1 MTPELTINGT
11 DALREWGVRLI
22 GESLQNLMKPLDIK
36 DRVSS
41 TSRLEDGDRYII
53 AQGIPRIKAREVQV
67 EFSVE
72 GRTREE
78 FIDRFDKFCNML
90 HEGVVTLST
99 RYQQN
104 VRYRLLFTSCTSF
117 YTRRT
122 LCKMA
127 VKFIEPN
134 PKNRN

>member
-1 MTPELTINGT
+1 MTPELTINGA
-11 DALREWGVRLI
+11 DALREWGVRLT
-22 GESLQNLMKPLDIK
+22 GESLQNLMKPLDVK

-41 TSRLEDGDRYII
+41 TSRLEDGDRYIVET
-53 AQGIPRIKAREVQV
+53 PRIKAREVQV

-78 FIDRFDKFCNML
+78 FIARFDKFCNTL
-90 HEGVVTLST
+90 QEGVVTLAT

-122 LCKMA
+122 LCKIA

-134 PKNRN
+134 PRNRN

>member
-1 MTPELTINGT
+1 MIPELTINGA
-11 DALREWGVRLI
+11 DALREWGVRLT
-22 GESLQNLMKPLDIK
+22 GESLQNLMKPLEVK

-41 TSRLEDGDRYII
+41 TSRLEDGDRYIVET
-53 AQGIPRIKAREVQV
+53 PRIKAREVQV

-78 FIDRFDKFCNML
+78 FIARFDKFCNTL
-90 HEGVVTLST
+90 QEGVVTLST

-122 LCKMA
+122 LCKIA

-134 PKNRN
+134 PRNRN

>member
-1 MTPELTINGT
+1 MIPELTINGA
-11 DALREWGVRLI
+11 DALREWGVRLT
-22 GESLQNLMKPLDIK
+22 GESLQNLMKPLDLK

-41 TSRLEDGDRYII
+41 TSRLEDGDRYIVET
-53 AQGIPRIKAREVQV
+53 PRIKAREVQV

-78 FIDRFDKFCNML
+78 FIARFDKFCNTL
-90 HEGVVTLST
+90 QEGDVTLAT

-122 LCKMA
+122 LCKIA

-134 PKNRN
+134 PRNRN

>member
-1 MTPELTINGT
+1 MTPELTINGA
-11 DALREWGVRLI
+11 DALREWGVRLT

-41 TSRLEDGDRYII
+41 TSRLEDGDRYIVET
-53 AQGIPRIKAREVQV
+53 PRIKAREVQV

-78 FIDRFDKFCNML
+78 FIARFDKFCNML
-90 HEGVVTLST
+90 QEGVVTLAT

-122 LCKMA
+122 LCKIA
-127 VKFIEPN
+127 IKFIEPN
-134 PKNRN
+134 PRNRN

>member
-1 MTPELTINGT
+1 MTPELTINGA
-11 DALREWGVRLI
+11 DALREWGVRLT
-22 GESLQNLMKPLDIK
+22 GESLQNLMKPLEVK

-41 TSRLEDGDRYII
+41 ASRLEDGDRYIVEH
-53 AQGIPRIKAREVQV
+53 GMPRIKSREVQV

-78 FIDRFDKFCNML
+78 FIDRFDKFCNTL
-90 HEGVVTLST
+90 QEGVVTLAT

-122 LCKMA
+122 LCKIA

-134 PKNRN
+134 PRNRN

>member
-11 DALREWGVRLI
+11 DALREWGARLT

-41 TSRLEDGDRYII
+41 TSRLEDGDRYIVET
-53 AQGIPRIKAREVQV
+53 PRIKAREVQV

-78 FIDRFDKFCNML
+78 FIARFDKFCNTL
-90 HEGVVTLST
+90 QEGVVTLST

-122 LCKMA
+122 LCKIA

-134 PKNRN
+134 PRNRN

>member
-1 MTPELTINGT
+1 MTPELTINGA
-11 DALREWGVRLI
+11 DALREWGARLT
-22 GESLQNLMKPLDIK
+22 GESLQNLMKPLEVK

-41 TSRLEDGDRYII
+41 TSRLEDGDRYIVET
-53 AQGIPRIKAREVQV
+53 PRIKAREVQV

-78 FIDRFDKFCNML
+78 FIARFDKFCNTL
-90 HEGVVTLST
+90 QEGVVTLAT

-122 LCKMA
+122 LCKIA

-134 PKNRN
+134 PRNRN

>member
-1 MTPELTINGT
+1 MIPELTINGT
-11 DALREWGVRLI
+11 DALREWGVRLT

-41 TSRLEDGDRYII
+41 TSRLEDGDRYIVE
-53 AQGIPRIKAREVQV
+53 QGTPRIKAREVQV

-78 FIDRFDKFCNML
+78 FIARFDKFCNTL
-90 HEGVVTLST
+90 QEGVVTLAT
-99 RYQQN
+99 RYQKN

-122 LCKMA
+122 LCKIA
-127 VKFIEPN
+127 VKLIEPN
-134 PKNRN
+134 PRNRN

>member
-1 MTPELTINGT
+1 MTPELTINGA
-11 DALREWGVRLI
+11 DALREWGVRLT
-22 GESLQNLMKPLDIK
+22 GESLQNLMKPLDTK

-41 TSRLEDGDRYII
+41 TSRLEDGDRYIVET
-53 AQGIPRIKAREVQV
+53 PRIKAREVQV

-78 FIDRFDKFCNML
+78 FIARFDKFCNTL
-90 HEGVVTLST
+90 QEGVVTLST

-122 LCKMA
+122 LCKIA

-134 PKNRN
+134 PRNRN

>member
-1 MTPELTINGT
+1 MTPELTINGA
-11 DALREWGVRLI
+11 DALREWGVRLT
-22 GESLQNLMKPLDIK
+22 GGSLQDLMKPLDIK

-41 TSRLEDGDRYII
+41 TSRLEDGDRYIVET
-53 AQGIPRIKAREVQV
+53 PRIKAREVQV

-78 FIDRFDKFCNML
+78 FIARFDKFCNTL
-90 HEGVVTLST
+90 QEGVVTLST

-122 LCKMA
+122 LCKIA

-134 PKNRN
+134 PRNRN

>member
-11 DALREWGVRLI
+11 DALREWGVRLT
-22 GESLQNLMKPLDIK
+22 GESLQNLMKPLEVK

-41 TSRLEDGDRYII
+41 TSRLEDGDRYIVET
-53 AQGIPRIKAREVQV
+53 PRIKAREVQV

-78 FIDRFDKFCNML
+78 FIARFDKFCNTL
-90 HEGVVTLST
+90 QEGVVTLST

-122 LCKMA
+122 LCKIV

-134 PKNRN
+134 PRNRN

>member
-1 MTPELTINGT
+1 MTPELTINGA

-22 GESLQNLMKPLDIK
+22 GESLQNLMKPLDTK

-41 TSRLEDGDRYII
+41 TSRLEDGDRYIVET
-53 AQGIPRIKAREVQV
+53 PRIKAREVQV

-78 FIDRFDKFCNML
+78 FIARFDKFCNTL
-90 HEGVVTLST
+90 QEGAVTLST

-122 LCKMA
+122 LCKIA

-134 PKNRN
+134 PRNRN

>member
-1 MTPELTINGT
+1 MTPELTINGA
-11 DALREWGVRLI
+11 DALREWGVRLT
-22 GESLQNLMKPLDIK
+22 GESLQNLMKPLDVK

-41 TSRLEDGDRYII
+41 TSRLEDGDRYIVETP
-53 AQGIPRIKAREVQV
+53 GIKAREVQV

-78 FIDRFDKFCNML
+78 FIARFDKFCNTL
-90 HEGVVTLST
+90 QEGVVTLST

-122 LCKMA
+122 LCKIA

-134 PKNRN
+134 PRNRN

>member
-1 MTPELTINGT
+1 MTPELTINGA
-11 DALREWGVRLI
+11 DALREWGVRLT
-22 GESLQNLMKPLDIK
+22 GESLQNLMKPLDVK

-41 TSRLEDGDRYII
+41 TSRLEDGDRYIVET
-53 AQGIPRIKAREVQV
+53 PRIKAREVQV

-78 FIDRFDKFCNML
+78 FIARFDKFCNML
-90 HEGVVTLST
+90 QEGVVTLAT

-134 PKNRN
+134 PRNRN

>member
-1 MTPELTINGT
+1 MIPELTINGT
-11 DALREWGVRLI
+11 DALRKWGARI
-22 GESLQNLMKPLDIK
+22 TGDSIPNLMKPLDLK

-41 TSRLEDGDRYII
+41 TSRLEDGDRYIVT
-53 AQGIPRIKAREVQV
+53 QGTPKVKAREVQV

-72 GRTREE
+72 GRTRDE
-78 FIDRFDKFCNML
+78 FIARFDAFCNML
-90 HEGVVTLST
+90 REGFITIET
-99 RYQQN
+99 RYQPN
-104 VRYRLLFTSCTSF
+104 VKYRLLFASCTSF

-134 PKNRN
+134 PRNRG

>member
-1 MTPELTINGT
+1 MTPELTINGA
-11 DALREWGVRLI
+11 DALREWGVRLT

-41 TSRLEDGDRYII
+41 TSRLEDGDRYIVET
-53 AQGIPRIKAREVQV
+53 PRIKAREVQV

-78 FIDRFDKFCNML
+78 FIARFDKFCNML
-90 HEGVVTLST
+90 QEGVVTLAT

-122 LCKMA
+122 LCKIA

-134 PKNRN
+134 PRNRN

>member
-1 MTPELTINGT
+1 MTPELTINGA
-11 DALREWGVRLI
+11 DALREWGARLT

-41 TSRLEDGDRYII
+41 TSRLEDGDRYIVET
-53 AQGIPRIKAREVQV
+53 PRIKAREVQV

-78 FIDRFDKFCNML
+78 FIARFDKFCNTL
-90 HEGVVTLST
+90 QEGVVTLST

-122 LCKMA
+122 LCKIA

-134 PKNRN
+134 PRNRN

>member
-1 MTPELTINGT
+1 MTPELTINGA
-11 DALREWGVRLI
+11 DALREWGVRLT
-22 GESLQNLMKPLDIK
+22 GESLQNLMKPLEVK

-41 TSRLEDGDRYII
+41 TSRLEDGDRYIVET
-53 AQGIPRIKAREVQV
+53 PRIKAREVQV

-78 FIDRFDKFCNML
+78 FIARFDKFCNTL
-90 HEGVVTLST
+90 REGVVTLST

-122 LCKMA
+122 LCKIA

-134 PKNRN
+134 PRNRN

>member
-1 MTPELTINGT
+1 MIPELTINGA
-11 DALREWGVRLI
+11 DALREWGVRLT
-22 GESLQNLMKPLDIK
+22 GESLQNLMKPLDLK

-41 TSRLEDGDRYII
+41 TSRLEDGDRYIVET
-53 AQGIPRIKAREVQV
+53 PRIKAREVQV

-78 FIDRFDKFCNML
+78 FIARFDKFCNTL
-90 HEGVVTLST
+90 QEGVVTLAT

-122 LCKMA
+122 LCKIA

-134 PKNRN
+134 PRNRN

>member
-11 DALREWGVRLI
+11 DALREWGVRLT
-22 GESLQNLMKPLDIK
+22 GESLQNLMKPLDVK

-41 TSRLEDGDRYII
+41 TSRLEDGDRYIVET
-53 AQGIPRIKAREVQV
+53 PRIKAREVQV

-78 FIDRFDKFCNML
+78 FIARFDKFCNTL
-90 HEGVVTLST
+90 QEGVVTLAT

-122 LCKMA
+122 LCKIA

-134 PKNRN
+134 PRNRN

>member
-1 MTPELTINGT
+1 MTPELTINGA
-11 DALREWGVRLI
+11 DALREWGVRLT
-22 GESLQNLMKPLDIK
+22 GESLQNLMKPLDVK

-41 TSRLEDGDRYII
+41 TSRLEDGDRYIVET
-53 AQGIPRIKAREVQV
+53 PRIKAREVQV

-78 FIDRFDKFCNML
+78 FIARFDKFCNTL
-90 HEGVVTLST
+90 QEGVVTLST

-122 LCKMA
+122 LCKIA

-134 PKNRN
+134 PRNRN

>member
-1 MTPELTINGT
+1 MTPELTINGA
-11 DALREWGVRLI
+11 DALREWGVRLT
-22 GESLQNLMKPLDIK
+22 GESLQNLMKPLEVK

-41 TSRLEDGDRYII
+41 ASRLEDGDRYIVEH
-53 AQGIPRIKAREVQV
+53 GMPRIKSREVQV

-78 FIDRFDKFCNML
+78 FIDRFDKFCNTL
-90 HEGVVTLST
+90 QEGVVTLST

-122 LCKMA
+122 LCKIA

-134 PKNRN
+134 PRNRN

>member
-11 DALREWGVRLI
+11 DALREWGARLT
-22 GESLQNLMKPLDIK
+22 GESLQNLMKPLEVK

-41 TSRLEDGDRYII
+41 TSRLEDGDRYIVET
-53 AQGIPRIKAREVQV
+53 PRIKAREVQV

-78 FIDRFDKFCNML
+78 FIARFDKFCNTL
-90 HEGVVTLST
+90 QEGVVTLST

-122 LCKMA
+122 LCKIA

-134 PKNRN
+134 PRNRN

>member
-1 MTPELTINGT
+1 MTPELTINGA
-11 DALREWGVRLI
+11 DALREWGVRLT
-22 GESLQNLMKPLDIK
+22 GESLQNLMKPLDVK

-41 TSRLEDGDRYII
+41 TSRLEDGDRYIVET
-53 AQGIPRIKAREVQV
+53 PRIKAREVQV
-67 EFSVE
+67 ELSVE

-78 FIDRFDKFCNML
+78 CSARFDKFCNTL
-90 HEGVVTLST
+90 QEGVVTLST

-117 YTRRT
+117 YTRRA
-122 LCKMA
+122 LCKIA

-134 PKNRN
+134 PRNRN

>member
-1 MTPELTINGT
+1 MTPELTINGA
-11 DALREWGVRLI
+11 DALREWGVRLT
-22 GESLQNLMKPLDIK
+22 GESLQNLMKPLDVK

-41 TSRLEDGDRYII
+41 TSRLEDGDRYIVET
-53 AQGIPRIKAREVQV
+53 PRIKAREVQV
-67 EFSVE
+67 ELSVE

-78 FIDRFDKFCNML
+78 FIARFDKFCNML
-90 HEGVVTLST
+90 QEGVVTLAT

-117 YTRRT
+117 YTRRA
-122 LCKMA
+122 LCKIA

-134 PKNRN
+134 PRNRN

>member
-1 MTPELTINGT
+1 MTPELTINGA
-11 DALREWGVRLI
+11 DALREWGVRLT
-22 GESLQNLMKPLDIK
+22 GESLQNLMKPLDLK

-41 TSRLEDGDRYII
+41 TSRLEDGDRYIVET
-53 AQGIPRIKAREVQV
+53 PRIKAREVQV

-78 FIDRFDKFCNML
+78 FIARFDKFCNTL
-90 HEGVVTLST
+90 QEGVVTLAT

-122 LCKMA
+122 LCKIA

-134 PKNRN
+134 PRNRN

>member
-11 DALREWGVRLI
+11 DALREWGVRLT
-22 GESLQNLMKPLDIK
+22 GESLQNLMKPLDVK

-41 TSRLEDGDRYII
+41 TSRLEDGDRYIVET
-53 AQGIPRIKAREVQV
+53 PRIKAREVQV

-78 FIDRFDKFCNML
+78 FIASFDKFCNTL
-90 HEGVVTLST
+90 QEGVVTLST

-122 LCKMA
+122 LCKIA

-134 PKNRN
+134 PRNRN

>member
-1 MTPELTINGT
+1 MTPELTINGA
-11 DALREWGVRLI
+11 DALREWGVRLT

-41 TSRLEDGDRYII
+41 TSRLEDGDRYIVET
-53 AQGIPRIKAREVQV
+53 PRIKAREVQV

-78 FIDRFDKFCNML
+78 FIARFDKFCNTL
-90 HEGVVTLST
+90 QEGVVTLST

-122 LCKMA
+122 LCKIA

-134 PKNRN
+134 PRNRN

>member
-1 MTPELTINGT
+1 MTPELTINGA
-11 DALREWGVRLI
+11 DALREWGVRII
-22 GESLQNLMKPLDIK
+22 GESLQNLMRPLDVK

-41 TSRLEDGDRYII
+41 TSRLEDGDRYIVEH
-53 AQGIPRIKAREVQV
+53 GMPRIKAREVQV

-78 FIDRFDKFCNML
+78 FIARFDKFCNTL
-90 HEGVVTLST
+90 QKGVVTLAT

-122 LCKMA
+122 LCKIA

-134 PKNRN
+134 PRNRN

>member
-1 MTPELTINGT
+1 MIPELTINGA
-11 DALREWGVRLI
+11 DALREWGARLT
-22 GESLQNLMKPLDIK
+22 GESLQNLMKPLDVK

-41 TSRLEDGDRYII
+41 TSRLEDGDRYIVEH
-53 AQGIPRIKAREVQV
+53 GMPRIKAREVQV

-78 FIDRFDKFCNML
+78 FIARFDKFCNTL
-90 HEGVVTLST
+90 QDGVVTLAT

-134 PKNRN
+134 PRNRN

>member
-11 DALREWGVRLI
+11 DALREWGVRLT
-22 GESLQNLMKPLDIK
+22 GESLQNLMKPLDVK

-41 TSRLEDGDRYII
+41 TSRLEDGDRYIVET
-53 AQGIPRIKAREVQV
+53 PRIKAREVQV

-78 FIDRFDKFCNML
+78 FIARFDKFCNTL
-90 HEGVVTLST
+90 QEGVVTLST

-122 LCKMA
+122 LCKIA

-134 PKNRN
+134 PRNRN

>member
-1 MTPELTINGT
+1 MTPELTINGA
-11 DALREWGVRLI
+11 DALREWGVRLT

-41 TSRLEDGDRYII
+41 TSRLEDGDRYIVET
-53 AQGIPRIKAREVQV
+53 PRIKAREVQV

-78 FIDRFDKFCNML
+78 FIARFDKFCNML
-90 HEGVVTLST
+90 QEGVVTLST

-122 LCKMA
+122 LCKIA

-134 PKNRN
+134 PRNRN

>member
-41 TSRLEDGDRYII
+41 TSRLEDGDRYIVET
-53 AQGIPRIKAREVQV
+53 PKIKAREVQV

-78 FIDRFDKFCNML
+78 FIARFDKFCTTL
-90 HEGVVTLST
+90 QEGVVTLAT

-134 PKNRN
+134 PRNRN

>member
-22 GESLQNLMKPLDIK
+22 GESLQNLMKPLDTK

-41 TSRLEDGDRYII
+41 TSRLEDGDRYIVET
-53 AQGIPRIKAREVQV
+53 PRIKAREVQV

-90 HEGVVTLST
+90 QDRVVTLST

-134 PKNRN
+134 PRNRN

>member
-1 MTPELTINGT
+1 MTPELTINGA
-11 DALREWGVRLI
+11 DALREWGARLT
-22 GESLQNLMKPLDIK
+22 GESLQNLMKPLDVK

-41 TSRLEDGDRYII
+41 TSRLEDGDRYIVET
-53 AQGIPRIKAREVQV
+53 PRIKAREVQV

-78 FIDRFDKFCNML
+78 FIARFDKFCNTL
-90 HEGVVTLST
+90 QEGVVTLAT

-122 LCKMA
+122 LCKIA

-134 PKNRN
+134 PRNRN

>member
-1 MTPELTINGT
+1 MTPELTINGA
-11 DALREWGVRLI
+11 DALREWGVRLT
-22 GESLQNLMKPLDIK
+22 GESLQNLMKPLDVK

-41 TSRLEDGDRYII
+41 TSRLEDGDRYIVET
-53 AQGIPRIKAREVQV
+53 PRIKSREVQV

-78 FIDRFDKFCNML
+78 FIARFDKFCNML
-90 HEGVVTLST
+90 QDGVVTLST

-122 LCKMA
+122 LCKIA

-134 PKNRN
+134 PRNRN

>member
-1 MTPELTINGT
+1 MTPELTINGA
-11 DALREWGVRLI
+11 DALREWGVRLT

-41 TSRLEDGDRYII
+41 TSRLEDGDRYIVET
-53 AQGIPRIKAREVQV
+53 PRIKARELQV

-78 FIDRFDKFCNML
+78 FIARFDKFCNTL
-90 HEGVVTLST
+90 QEGVVTLAT

-122 LCKMA
+122 LCKIA

-134 PKNRN
+134 PRNRN

>member
-1 MTPELTINGT
+1 MTPDLTINGT
-11 DALREWGVRLI
+11 DALREWGVRLT
-22 GESLQNLMKPLDIK
+22 GESLQNLMKPLDVK

-41 TSRLEDGDRYII
+41 TSRLEDGDRYIVET
-53 AQGIPRIKAREVQV
+53 PRIKAREVQV

-78 FIDRFDKFCNML
+78 FIARFDKFCNTL
-90 HEGVVTLST
+90 QEGVVTLAT
-99 RYQQN
+99 RYQKN

-134 PKNRN
+134 PRNRN

>member
-11 DALREWGVRLI
+11 DALREWGARLI

-36 DRVSS
+36 ERVSS
-41 TSRLEDGDRYII
+41 TSRLEDGDRYIVET
-53 AQGIPRIKAREVQV
+53 PKIKAREVQV

-78 FIDRFDKFCNML
+78 FIARFDKFCNTL
-90 HEGVVTLST
+90 QEGVVTLST

-134 PKNRN
+134 PRNRN

>member
-11 DALREWGVRLI
+11 DALREWGVRLT

-41 TSRLEDGDRYII
+41 TSRLEDGDRYIVET
-53 AQGIPRIKAREVQV
+53 PRIKAREVQV

-78 FIDRFDKFCNML
+78 FIARFDKFCNTL
-90 HEGVVTLST
+90 QEGVVTLST

-134 PKNRN
+134 PRNRN